1 MAHAGASGA
10 GRPARRAKSD
20 VVDAALGILEAQ
32 GLPDLTMRR
41 IAEALGVQPSALY
54 WHFPNKQT
62 LLAAVSE
69 RILAPGDAA
78 PDPALPWHEG
88 ATAVASTLRRCLLRY
103 RDGAELVS
111 SSLAMGLVEAPAQRQ
126 LFELA
131 VGRGMSPALARV
143 AASTITHFVLGHTFQ
158 AQQRLEMARVAALA
172 VGAAE
177 TARAE
182 PGPDDDFEGGVRLIV
197 RGAAAS
203 APAAEERG
211 PQPGTRPERR
221 APEKR

>member
-172 VGAAE
+172 AGAAE

>member
-131 VGRGMSPALARV
+131 VGRGMPPALARV